1 MDIVIID
8 SVALLGILL
17 GVLAIGTMI
26 GAAVGYSLGVSDHE
40 RLVEELNDHFAK
52 TTDL

>member
-8 SVALLGILL
+8 SLALLGILL

-40 RLVEELNDHFAK
+40 RLAEELNDHFE
-52 TTDL
+52 DN